1 MLHEANGR
9 VFSAF
14 TATAH
19 VRCFRWYFFTN
30 VTFPVGLIS
39 GLSLV
44 QFSVPPDES
53 GGRVDITLVLL
64 LTLAAYKQLAA
75 QMVPQVDYMTK
86 LDKYI
91 MANFVLCA
99 LNVVAAG
106 TLLHAAEEDVEDVSG
121 RPVAD
126 LAVLGVLST
135 VWLLIQPC
143 YTVSMHIA
151 WRRRIAA
158 HAGHAEG
165 RGHGEE
171 GGNGEGGSQGEGG
184 CHEEGEDV

>member
-9 VFSAF
+9 HLAAF

-19 VRCFRWYFFTN
+19 VRRFQWYFFTN

-75 QMVPQVDYMTK
+75 QMGSWAQ
-86 LDKYI
+86 
-91 MANFVLCA
+91 
-99 LNVVAAG
+99 
-106 TLLHAAEEDVEDVSG
+106 
-121 RPVAD
+121 
-126 LAVLGVLST
+126 
-135 VWLLIQPC
+135 
-143 YTVSMHIA
+143 IA
-151 WRRRIAA
+151 
-158 HAGHAEG
+158 
-165 RGHGEE
+165 
-171 GGNGEGGSQGEGG
+171 
-184 CHEEGEDV
+184 

>member
-1 MLHEANGR
+1 MRPTGGT
-9 VFSAF
+9 

-19 VRCFRWYFFTN
+19 VRRFQKYFFTN

-106 TLLHAAEEDVEDVSG
+106 TLQHAAEEDIEDVSG
-121 RPVAD
+121 RPVWD
-126 LAVLGVLST
+126 LAVLGVLSA
-135 VWLLIQPC
+135 VWLLIQAC

-151 WRRRIAA
+151 WRRRMQPMQDMQKDEATESEKEEATAPTTAA
-158 HAGHAEG
+158 AD
-165 RGHGEE
+165 
-171 GGNGEGGSQGEGG
+171 Q
-184 CHEEGEDV
+184 